1 MDEPNIK
8 NYLEYEM
15 VAAQFGEDTA
25 PKPPI
30 ETAEQAIQEMGD
42 SLVFIIDQMLKGS
55 WKDDNDHD
63 VKNNVAMIES
73 TNVMQRVME
82 FRTRTMGYADVS
94 EIMEGKIDGN

>member
-8 NYLEYEM
+8 NYLEYDM

-42 SLVFIIDQMLKGS
+42 PNAVPFWPNGGM
-55 WKDDNDHD
+55 
-63 VKNNVAMIES
+63 V
-73 TNVMQRVME
+73 
-82 FRTRTMGYADVS
+82 
-94 EIMEGKIDGN
+94 